1 MLKGHQSWIFNSKPT
16 ILASAAVGGPF
27 EGNGALADDF
37 DIITE
42 DLWVGQD
49 SYEKAEKALLEHACK
64 RAIQKA
70 NLQKE
75 DINFFFS
82 GDLMNQIISSSFAAR
97 TLGIPFLGV
106 FGACSSSMEGLALAA
121 RLIDSKAAN
130 YVLAAASSHNA
141 AAEKQFR
148 YPTEYGVQRPPSA
161 QWTVTGAG
169 AAVIA
174 QNGNGPK
181 ITSATIGRVID
192 MGISDPYNVGAAMA
206 PAAVDTIESHF
217 RDLNIDASHY
227 DLIATGDLG
236 KVGHELANALFEK
249 HGINMPQHI
258 FTDCGLLIYKKEQP
272 SFSGG
277 SGCGC
282 SATVTYGHLLN
293 RMRKGELKKIL
304 IVATGALMSPI
315 SFQQKESIPCVAHAV
330 SIEM

>member
-1 MLKGHQSWIFNSKPT
+1 MLKGHQSWIFESKPT
-16 ILASAAVGGPF
+16 IISSAAVGGPF
-27 EGNGALADDF
+27 EGNGALANDF

-42 DLWVGQD
+42 DLWLGQD
-49 SYEKAEKALLEHACK
+49 SYEKAEKAFLEHACQ

-70 NLQKE
+70 NIKKE
-75 DINFFFS
+75 DINFLFS

-97 TLGIPFLGV
+97 TLGIPYLGV
-106 FGACSSSMEGLALAA
+106 FGACSSAMEGLALAA
-121 RLIDSKAAN
+121 QLIDSKAAK
-130 YVLAAASSHNA
+130 YVLTSASSHNA

-148 YPTEYGVQRPPSA
+148 YPTDYGVQRPPTA

-169 AAVIA
+169 AAVLT
-174 QNGNGPK
+174 QNGDGPK
-181 ITSATIGRVID
+181 VTSATIGKVID

-206 PAAVDTIESHF
+206 PAAVDTIEAHF
-217 RDLNIDASHY
+217 RDLNIDATNY

-236 KVGHELANALFEK
+236 KIGHEMANALFKK
-249 HGINMPQHI
+249 HNINMPIDI

-272 SFSGG
+272 SFAGG
-277 SGCGC
+277 SGCAC

-304 IVATGALMSPI
+304 VVATGALFSPI